1 MTNYFSSG
9 IRASGYPPRFPF
21 TPSAVNNSEYPDVSS
36 LSISL
41 ANACLSPSSN
51 SCDPLQRFTQARSF
65 GSMMSGNNQFS
76 QSSNASS
83 NSWLDRS
90 SILSHLAETGAS
102 LNSTALEGKLH
113 GTPQDELIKTAFL
126 ANRLSGRGNN
136 SDLLIDMKPN
146 AIPNRHFSGSRPV
159 LDADGFNPLSTVSSS
174 ESKAHDHLN
183 HFPPISSRHLTSDEG
198 VGIGFPG
205 DNSSNLA
212 MPSFYPL
219 SDDTHPKTSVSD
231 NFAAN
236 TWLVNPPAP
245 IDSGAHLRTGRAH
258 EIKAKVVPERALTTS
273 YMDQALRQDLH
284 NKLKASLVTPSENS
298 KFPTTLGAYD
308 TVTPIEA
315 SSNPRVSDVL
325 GFPTQCFRAWS
336 PRLAAPVLLRRVVLP
351 KSAPPLPNE
360 AYYLAKQLCDL
371 EHPSVVHLRDV
382 FPTNDFSDNSLIFV
396 YDYWPCSTT
405 LQQLHMGGSPKS
417 SNLHHFAPSN
427 NSNEHPKVDLLPE
440 KTAWMYLVQLT
451 QALRFTHKQANRSI
465 GILHPSK
472 ILVQDRN
479 RLLINCF
486 GLRDILTH
494 NPAVDTVAQ
503 EKLADFVALGKLML
517 GVICGTTSVI
527 QRPSAIQL
535 ISQVY
540 KKDLANLINDL
551 LTGTVTSVDT
561 LTMLTA
567 PYAYDHMATLYS
579 SNDFLEQQLLREM
592 ECERLFRLIC
602 KLNSVVERNDVKR
615 PDRSAPA
622 WSETGDRYMLKLFRD
637 FVFHQVDQCGAAHLD
652 LAHIVNALNKVE
664 SASPEKLCLVSR
676 DGQRVIIASFAEEE
690 PVRTTNG
697 SATPTG
703 PKRCRRGGA
712 DCGCDDS
719 SWASPRG
726 RDLTDLSH
734 CQRSQRGC
742 LRHWV
747 ASTGEGGGLRI
758 HECVP
763 LY

>member
-51 SCDPLQRFTQARSF
+51 SCDPLQRFTQA
-65 GSMMSGNNQFS
+65 S
-76 QSSNASS
+76 QSSNASN

-136 SDLLIDMKPN
+136 SDLLLDMKPN

-245 IDSGAHLRTGRAH
+245 IDSGAHLRTGRVH

-427 NSNEHPKVDLLPE
+427 NSNENPKVDLLPE

-503 EKLADFVALGKLML
+503 EK
-517 GVICGTTSVI
+517 
-527 QRPSAIQL
+527 
-535 ISQVY
+535 
-540 KKDLANLINDL
+540 
-551 LTGTVTSVDT
+551 
-561 LTMLTA
+561 
-567 PYAYDHMATLYS
+567 
-579 SNDFLEQQLLREM
+579 
-592 ECERLFRLIC
+592 
-602 KLNSVVERNDVKR
+602 
-615 PDRSAPA
+615 
-622 WSETGDRYMLKLFRD
+622 
-637 FVFHQVDQCGAAHLD
+637 
-652 LAHIVNALNKVE
+652 
-664 SASPEKLCLVSR
+664 
-676 DGQRVIIASFAEEE
+676 EE

-703 PKRCRRGGA
+703 PKRGRRGGGA
-712 DCGCDDS
+712 DCRRDDS

-742 LRHWV
+742 LRRWA
-747 ASTGEGGGLRI
+747 ASSGEGEGCRSTNASSSAD
-758 HECVP
+758 
-763 LY
+763 